1 MVGRWPPIP
10 ATVLTVTAPVT
21 ATATATAL
29 TATATFGHSFD
40 RGVLRTRSRATFA
53 YSPDCSAPL
62 TRQTA
67 WRPWLGRWQRAQK
80 WVWPD
85 GPS

>member
-1 MVGRWPPIP
+1 MPSRHVCTLTRPAIP
-10 ATVLTVTAPVT
+10 ATVFTVTAT
-21 ATATATAL
+21 L

-53 YSPDCSAPL
+53 YSLDCGAPL
-62 TRQTA
+62 ARQMA
-67 WRPWLGRWQRAQK
+67 WRPRLGRWQRAQK